1 MAKIVSV
8 FVNRATAG
16 WWRSDKRETAND
28 WGITMIAIQMKGQMR
43 GSQETK
49 QECRASIGD
58 MSFCD
63 YSTLD
68 STHPCTWRLAKGQL
82 RV

>member
-1 MAKIVSV
+1 MGAK
-8 FVNRATAG
+8 R
-16 WWRSDKRETAND
+16 AND
-28 WGITMIAIQMKGQMR
+28 WGITMIAIQMKGQIR

-63 YSTLD
+63 YCTLD
-68 STHPCTWRLAKGQL
+68 STHPCSWRLAKGQL